1 MTPLLAAAVTAASAA
16 LIALFLA
23 RGRIAG
29 RLYLDALA
37 IGVTLGAAVATAL
50 APFDLRANPLH
61 FSAQTMAFLFAG
73 LPEEGVKL
81 VGVAAFLRGHYL
93 ARRRRDVVF
102 AAGALSLAFA
112 ALEDAFYIG
121 NAGAG
126 WTTLAVAR
134 ALTAMPFHVFEGL
147 AGGFVIASLRPGWR
161 GAALGLCAW
170 MGLAAIH
177 GLYDFAAF
185 AGGAGAATPEGLRRL
200 AAAFG
205 WSPAVVLRAL
215 LALGEAAAA
224 LAGGAAVL
232 ALRPWDELSRPRRRL
247 GRFVCS
253 RGLGWALGAA
263 LTGGATLALAAGALA
278 GVMLGSADLF
288 FRFAILAI
296 LPLALGVLFLAGPAG
311 PASVRLRRASAG
323 IGLAAALALAASAA
337 IWGPAQWRWLDAL
350 RFEANGA
357 RLAARGDYPGAIEAF
372 GRALVAEP
380 RRIQALSQRAAAE
393 AAINRYDAALADL
406 DAALRV
412 APQAIPLYVQRADID
427 RGRNAPAAAAADLD
441 AALKRSPGAPELLAL
456 RAQARLEAGDA
467 KGAHDDLM
475 QARAE
480 APRDG
485 LVQRILAA
493 YDIDAGDFDGALGQ
507 LNAALHANPADA
519 DAGFQRGRVW
529 LYKDEP
535 ALAFADFVRA
545 DGKAA
550 FLYPALWAY
559 LAETRLHAG
568 DGPAHLRRRLAA
580 APADWP
586 APVAHMFLGDVS
598 FEAARAAAHDD
609 GQRCEADFYFA
620 MSRLGRDDRQASA
633 DRMRAALKE
642 CPPGFIEYEGAKAEL
657 RQLSR

>member
-1 MTPLLAAAVTAASAA
+1 M
-16 LIALFLA
+16 
-23 RGRIAG
+23 
-29 RLYLDALA
+29 
-37 IGVTLGAAVATAL
+37 
-50 APFDLRANPLH
+50 
-61 FSAQTMAFLFAG
+61 
-73 LPEEGVKL
+73 
-81 VGVAAFLRGHYL
+81 
-93 ARRRRDVVF
+93 F

-147 AGGFVIASLRPGWR
+147 AGGFVVASLRPGLP
-161 GAALGLCAW
+161 GVALGLAAW

-177 GLYDFAAF
+177 GIYDFAAF
-185 AGGAGAATPEGLRRL
+185 AGSSGAATPEALRHL

-205 WSPAVVLRAL
+205 WSPAVALRAL

-232 ALRPWDELSRPRRRL
+232 ALRPWGELPRPRRRL

-253 RGLGWALGAA
+253 RGLGWGLGAT
-263 LTGGATLALAAGALA
+263 LTGGAALALAAGALA

-296 LPLALGVLFLAGPAG
+296 LPLALGVLFMAGPAG
-311 PASVRLRRASAG
+311 PPSARLRRVSAG
-323 IGLAAALALAASAA
+323 VGVAAALALVGAAVL
-337 IWGPAQWRWLDAL
+337 WGPAEWRWLDAL

-357 RLAARGDYPGAIEAF
+357 RLAARGDYSGAVEAF
-372 GRALVAEP
+372 GRALAAEP
-380 RRIQALSQRAAAE
+380 GRIQTLSQRAAAE
-393 AAINRYDAALADL
+393 AAMNRYPAALADL

-427 RGRNAPAAAAADLD
+427 RRRNAPAAAAADLD

-467 KGAHDDLM
+467 KAAHDDLV
-475 QARAE
+475 QARWE

-485 LVQRILAA
+485 LVQRVFAA
-493 YDIDAGDFDGALGQ
+493 YDIDAGDFDAALSQ
-507 LNAALHANPADA
+507 LNAALHADPADA
-519 DAGFQRGRVW
+519 EAVFQRGRVW

-545 DGKAA
+545 DDKAA

-559 LAETRLHAG
+559 LAETRLHSG

-580 APADWP
+580 APAAWP
-586 APVAHMFLGDVS
+586 APVAHMFLGDIP
-598 FEAARAAAHDD
+598 FEAARAAAARRRRALR
-609 GQRCEADFYFA
+609 GGFLF
-620 MSRLGRDDRQASA
+620 RDV
-633 DRMRAALKE
+633 AA
-642 CPPGFIEYEGAKAEL
+642 GA
-657 RQLSR
+657 R

>member
-1 MTPLLAAAVTAASAA
+1 
-16 LIALFLA
+16 
-23 RGRIAG
+23 
-29 RLYLDALA
+29 
-37 IGVTLGAAVATAL
+37 
-50 APFDLRANPLH
+50 
-61 FSAQTMAFLFAG
+61 MA
-73 LPEEGVKL
+73 
-81 VGVAAFLRGHYL
+81 
-93 ARRRRDVVF
+93 
-102 AAGALSLAFA
+102 
-112 ALEDAFYIG
+112 
-121 NAGAG
+121 
-126 WTTLAVAR
+126 
-134 ALTAMPFHVFEGL
+134 
-147 AGGFVIASLRPGWR
+147 
-161 GAALGLCAW
+161 
-170 MGLAAIH
+170 
-177 GLYDFAAF
+177 
-185 AGGAGAATPEGLRRL
+185 
-200 AAAFG
+200 
-205 WSPAVVLRAL
+205 
-215 LALGEAAAA
+215 
-224 LAGGAAVL
+224 
-232 ALRPWDELSRPRRRL
+232 
-247 GRFVCS
+247 
-253 RGLGWALGAA
+253 
-263 LTGGATLALAAGALA
+263 
-278 GVMLGSADLF
+278 
-288 FRFAILAI
+288 
-296 LPLALGVLFLAGPAG
+296 
-311 PASVRLRRASAG
+311 
-323 IGLAAALALAASAA
+323 
-337 IWGPAQWRWLDAL
+337 
-350 RFEANGA
+350 
-357 RLAARGDYPGAIEAF
+357 
-372 GRALVAEP
+372 
-380 RRIQALSQRAAAE
+380 
-393 AAINRYDAALADL
+393 
-406 DAALRV
+406 
-412 APQAIPLYVQRADID
+412 ID